1 MCGKKQANKIKSW
14 FQTTHNKDI
23 YHWRTHKHKSISS
36 LKQETYKINI
46 LPLTWISQQGK
57 TNVARAKK
65 VKYKMKH
72 LDTI

>member
-1 MCGKKQANKIKSW
+1 MWKIQANKIKSR

-23 YHWRTHKHKSISS
+23 YQRRTYNHKSISS
-36 LKQETYKINI
+36 LKQETYKKNI
-46 LPLTWISQQGK
+46 LPLSWISQQGK

-65 VKYKMKH
+65 VKYKVKH

>member
-1 MCGKKQANKIKSW
+1 MEKIQANKIKSW

-23 YHWRTHKHKSISS
+23 YQWRTHKDTSISS
-36 LKQETYKINI
+36 LKEGNIQNI
-46 LPLTWISQQGK
+46 LPLTWITQQGK

-65 VKYKMKH
+65 VKYKVKH

>member
-1 MCGKKQANKIKSW
+1 MEKIQANKIKSW

-23 YHWRTHKHKSISS
+23 YQWRTHKHRLISS
-36 LKQETYKINI
+36 LKQETKKYI

>member
-1 MCGKKQANKIKSW
+1 MCGKIQANKIKSW

-23 YHWRTHKHKSISS
+23 YQWRTHKHKSISS
-36 LKQETYKINI
+36 LKQETQKKNI
-46 LPLTWISQQGK
+46 LPLTWISQQRK

-65 VKYKMKH
+65 VKYKEKH

>member
-1 MCGKKQANKIKSW
+1 MEKIQENKIKSW
-14 FQTTHNKDI
+14 FQTTHNKGI
-23 YHWRTHKHKSISS
+23 YQWRIHKHKSISI
-36 LKQETYKINI
+36 LKQKTNKKNI

-65 VKYKMKH
+65 VKYKVKH

>member
-1 MCGKKQANKIKSW
+1 MEKIQVNKLNSW

-23 YHWRTHKHKSISS
+23 YQCRTHKHKSISS
-36 LKQETYKINI
+36 RNKKHIKQNI
-46 LPLTWISQQGK
+46 YSPYHEYPNRTK

-65 VKYKMKH
+65 VKYKVKH

>member
-1 MCGKKQANKIKSW
+1 MEKIQANKIKSW

-23 YHWRTHKHKSISS
+23 YQWRTHKHKSINS

-46 LPLTWISQQGK
+46 LPLTWIYQQNK
-57 TNVARAKK
+57 INAVRAKN
-65 VKYKMKH
+65 VKYKVKH